1 MCSLLSHLIGI
12 GSQHHTYS
20 KARAKN
26 GTSPKLSVIYDIM
39 SVSCVFADKTGI
51 YLSKKLLDFWLP
63 IGILVEVCHHF
74 VLDFVHE
81 LGVVLEHILD
91 SVFALSE
98 LGLTIAEPGAALFDD
113 AEFDCQ

>member
-1 MCSLLSHLIGI
+1 MCSLLSPLIGK

-39 SVSCVFADKTGI
+39 SVSCVFADTTGI

-63 IGILVEVCHHF
+63 IGIFIEVCHHF
-74 VLDFVHE
+74 ALEFFHE

-91 SVFALSE
+91 SVFALPE
-98 LGLTIAEPGAALFDD
+98 LGLSIAEP
-113 AEFDCQ
+113 

>member
-1 MCSLLSHLIGI
+1 MCGLLSLLIGLENPH
-12 GSQHHTYS
+12 QVYS

-39 SVSCVFADKTGI
+39 SVSCVFADTTGI

-63 IGILVEVCHHF
+63 IGIFIEVCHHF
-74 VLDFVHE
+74 ALEFFHE

-91 SVFALSE
+91 SVFALPE
-98 LGLTIAEPGAALFDD
+98 LGLSIAEP
-113 AEFDCQ
+113 

>member
-39 SVSCVFADKTGI
+39 SVSCVFADTTGI

-63 IGILVEVCHHF
+63 IGIFIEVCHHF
-74 VLDFVHE
+74 A
-81 LGVVLEHILD
+81 LGFFH
-91 SVFALSE
+91 
-98 LGLTIAEPGAALFDD
+98 
-113 AEFDCQ
+113 